1 VPFRGQNKNALDLQ
15 WKIEGV

>member
-1 VPFRGQNKNALDLQ
+1 VAKIKNALDLR

>member
-1 VPFRGQNKNALDLQ
+1 VAKTKNALDLQ